1 MKKLVSILLS
11 LSIAAVAL
19 AQNQGGHKHGDWQKH
34 FEKIKAERVAFIT
47 SEVGLTSQEAEVFWP
62 VYNKIEAAQ
71 IELNKSERKAYM
83 ALCKA
88 LSTGEGD
95 SAALL
100 DAYLEAKA
108 ANVNQHVLNAKE
120 FGNSCFHAILLKSFQ
135 RCRRHPCL
143 RRCTWRQGRTS
154 VRGGAARPAASW
166 SGKRPCSRGDGRR
179 RCRRR

>member
-1 MKKLVSILLS
+1 MKKLVSILLT

-47 SEVGLTSQEAEVFWP
+47 SEVGLTAQEAEVFWP

-120 FGNSCFHAILLKSFQ
+120 YKKILSAEKVAKFFTCEEKFRMQQIGRL
-135 RCRRHPCL
+135 
-143 RRCTWRQGRTS
+143 QGFKGKGGGQGGFN
-154 VRGGAARPAASW
+154 RGPRGERPSRDNKGDQ
-166 SGKRPCSRGDGRR
+166 SGKNI
-179 RCRRR
+179 

>member
-108 ANVNQHVLNAKE
+108 ANVNQH
-120 FGNSCFHAILLKSFQ
+120 G
-135 RCRRHPCL
+135 
-143 RRCTWRQGRTS
+143 QGGFN
-154 VRGGAARPAASW
+154 RGPRGEKPSRDNKGDQG
-166 SGKRPCSRGDGRR
+166 GKNI
-179 RCRRR
+179 